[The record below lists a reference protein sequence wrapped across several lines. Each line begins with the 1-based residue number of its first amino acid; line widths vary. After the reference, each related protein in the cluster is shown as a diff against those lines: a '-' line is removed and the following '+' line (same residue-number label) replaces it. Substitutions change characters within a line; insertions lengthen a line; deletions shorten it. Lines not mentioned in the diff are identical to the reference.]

1 MSRVERFAPVAGAAR
16 SRAQALADGR
26 DGLRRSLTARFW
38 LRFHASLIV
47 SGTFATG
54 FIVNAA
60 LLQWPVHSVWVRW
73 PLAVLAGYAAFFV
86 LVRLWLA
93 YVGVKP
99 LFADR
104 GSRVLDGV
112 DLVPGGR
119 GGGGSFSGGGGSSGG
134 AGASGSF
141 DMAPPAGMSQ
151 VAGTSS
157 SAGRGTGFGS
167 AFDGV
172 GVGDVDGDG
181 VLIIVLGLIALAL
194 VAALVGGA
202 VHLVWIAPEMLSDAA
217 FGAML
222 AAGALPGLR
231 RIGEPDWNGR
241 VFRATLPVLGAVMA
255 VTLAATW
262 AFTHWFPGLRTL
274 GEAWRMLS

>member
-16 SRAQALADGR
+16 SRALADGR

-54 FIVNAA
+54 FLANAA
-60 LLQWPVHSVWVRW
+60 MLQWPVHSVGLRW
-73 PLAVLAGYAAFFV
+73 PLAVLAGYAAFFA

-104 GSRVLDGV
+104 GSRWTDGV
-112 DLVPGGR
+112 DLPSGGR
-119 GGGGSFSGGGGSSGG
+119 GGGGGSFGGGGGSSGG
-134 AGASGSF
+134 GGASASF
-141 DMAPPAGMSQ
+141 DAAPSAGVSQ
-151 VAGTSS
+151 VASTSS
-157 SAGRGTGFGS
+157 SAGRGANVGI
-167 AFDGV
+167 ALD

-181 VLIIVLGLIALAL
+181 VLVIVLGLIALAL
-194 VAALVGGA
+194 IAALVGGA

-241 VFRATLPVLGAVMA
+241 VFRATLPVLAAVMA
-255 VTLAATW
+255 VTLVAAW

-274 GEAWRMLS
+274 GEAWLMLS